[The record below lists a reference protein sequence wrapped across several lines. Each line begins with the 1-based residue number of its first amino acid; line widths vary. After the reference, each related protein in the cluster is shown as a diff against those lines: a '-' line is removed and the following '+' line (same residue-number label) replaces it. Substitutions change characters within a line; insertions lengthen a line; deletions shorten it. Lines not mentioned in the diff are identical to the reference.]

1 MKNYRQILLPL
12 IFSLILTIGILIG
25 NWYGSN
31 FYGMKSTYHYFRKNG
46 NKEDRS
52 NSDKNFS
59 LFPRANKLNSVI
71 TYVENEYVDTVSIDK
86 ITDAAIPTILEG
98 LDPHSV
104 YIPASEVKKYNEP
117 LIGNFSGIGVQF
129 NMNDDTVAIINTIP
143 NGPSEIVGILAGDR
157 IIKVNEENV
166 SGVKMRSDSVVAR
179 LKGPKGTSVRVA
191 IKRIGIAELL
201 DFEITRDDIPLY
213 SVDVAYMVNKN
224 TGYVKINTF
233 AQTTYDEFIS
243 AIQKLHSLGMT
254 KLILDLRNNGGG
266 VMDAATKIADEF
278 LDGNKLIVYTQ
289 GRARAR
295 YDVISTQ
302 GGISKND
309 ELVILIDELSA
320 SASEIL
326 AGAIQDNDRGIIIG
340 RRSFG
345 KGLVQEQIQFYDG
358 SAMRLTIA
366 RYYTPTGRCIQ
377 KPYNTDRNH
386 GFEGSKDL
394 DNLNIYDKDLENR
407 FKHGE
412 YQNADSIHFTDS
424 LKYIT
429 PGGKTVYGGGG
440 IMPDIFIPI
449 DTIGFSPYFYKVGH
463 LGLIYRFAFNYA
475 DKNRNILARLKTAD
489 EISSY
494 LDKSEYFSEFLR
506 FADSKGVP
514 KNNADLKISKKLI
527 ETQIKAYI
535 ARNVIDNMGF
545 YPIIMEIDNTLQK
558 AIGVL
563 N

>member
-1 MKNYRQILLPL
+1 MRNYRQILLPL
-12 IFSLILTIGILIG
+12 IFSLILTVGILIG

-31 FYGMKSTYHYFRKNG
+31 FYGMKTTFHSFG
-46 NKEDRS
+46 NKEDWI

-86 ITDAAIPTILEG
+86 ITDAAIPSILES

-104 YIPASEVKKYNEP
+104 YIPARELRKYNEP
-117 LIGNFSGIGVQF
+117 LVGNFSGIGVQF

-157 IIKVNEENV
+157 IIKVNGKNV

-179 LKGPKGTSVRVA
+179 LKGPKGTTVRVA
-191 IKRIGIAELL
+191 IKRNGLTELL

-224 TGYVKINTF
+224 TGYIKINTF
-233 AQTTYDEFIS
+233 SQTTYDEFINS
-243 AIQKLHSLGMT
+243 IEKLHSQGMT

-266 VMDAATKIADEF
+266 IMDAATKIADEF
-278 LDGNKLIVYTQ
+278 IDGNKLIVYTQ

-295 YDVISTQ
+295 YDVISTP
-302 GGISKND
+302 GGISKD
-309 ELVILIDELSA
+309 DDLVVLIDELSA

-326 AGAIQDNDRGIIIG
+326 AGAIQDNDRGTIIG

-345 KGLVQEQIQFYDG
+345 KGLVQEQIQFHDG

-377 KPYNTDRNH
+377 KPYKTDGNH
-386 GFEGSKDL
+386 GFMDSENPG
-394 DNLNIYDKDLENR
+394 NLNIYDMDLQNR
-407 FKHGE
+407 ALHGE
-412 YQNADSIHFTDS
+412 FQNADSIHFSDS
-424 LKYIT
+424 MKYTT
-429 PGGKTVYGGGG
+429 PGGKIVYGGGG
-440 IMPDIFIPI
+440 IMPDIFIPF
-449 DTIGFSPYFYKVGH
+449 DTTGFSPYFDKVRN
-463 LGLIYRFAFNYA
+463 LGLIYRFAFNYS
-475 DKNRNILARLKTAD
+475 DKNRNILSRLKTAN

-494 LDKSEYFSEFLR
+494 LDKSGYFSDFMR

-514 KNNADLKISKKLI
+514 GNSNDLKISKKLM

-535 ARNVIDNMGF
+535 ARNIIDNMGF

-558 AIGVL
+558 AIEVM